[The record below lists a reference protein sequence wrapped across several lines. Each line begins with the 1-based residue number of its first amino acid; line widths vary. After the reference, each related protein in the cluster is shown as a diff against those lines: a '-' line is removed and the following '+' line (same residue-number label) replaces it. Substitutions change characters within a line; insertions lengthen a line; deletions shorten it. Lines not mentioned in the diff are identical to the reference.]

1 MAINIIHESR
11 QKENNDDR
19 DSQHDRDYGGHG
31 GYGRGNYG
39 GGGRHGGRGGYDESF
54 GKDSVVDNHGRNDH
68 NVDRK
73 DHFIEEGRG
82 ERRERR
88 RDCDDRCDDRER
100 FFDDGRCCPK
110 DNPPVV
116 PAPVVAVAGG
126 TTVIGAF
133 PCTTVVQILNNAAL
147 LATYSLV
154 LQPLQKCDTGFIVV
168 ETAEGITLLT
178 VTGASNVSPSALT
191 TAGSY
196 LILKWNG
203 FTWVQI

>member
-1 MAINIIHESR
+1 MAIVINHDSR
-11 QKENNDDR
+11 QRDNNDDY
-19 DSQHDRDYGGHG
+19 SPH
-31 GYGRGNYG
+31 NFNEK
-39 GGGRHGGRGGYDESF
+39 GGRGGYSSHGSYAGHGGRGDYDERYNN
-54 GKDSVVDNHGRNDH
+54 DNVVDNHNRNDH
-68 NVDRK
+68 NRK

-88 RDCDDRCDDRER
+88 RDCDDDRDCDER
-100 FFDDGRCCPK
+100 FCGPK
-110 DNPPVV
+110 LKPPVV

-154 LQPLQKCDTGFIVV
+154 LQPLQQCDTGFIVV

-196 LILKWNG
+196 LVLKWNG

>member
-1 MAINIIHESR
+1 MAIVINHDSR
-11 QKENNDDR
+11 QRDNNDDFSPHNFDGKGHR
-19 DSQHDRDYGGHG
+19 GHG
-31 GYGRGNYG
+31 GAHGSLAS
-39 GGGRHGGRGGYDESF
+39 HGGRGDYDERYNN
-54 GKDSVVDNHGRNDH
+54 DNVVDNHNRNDH
-68 NVDRK
+68 NRK

-88 RDCDDRCDDRER
+88 HDCDDDRDCFGER
-100 FFDDGRCCPK
+100 HCCPK
-110 DNPPVV
+110 VKPPVV
-116 PAPVVAVAGG
+116 QAPVVAVAGG

-133 PCTTVVQILNNAAL
+133 PDTTVIQVLNNAAL
-147 LATYSLV
+147 LATYNLV

-196 LILKWNG
+196 IVLKWNG